1 MAYVYFFCPE
11 IILVQLHES
20 KVILHCLIHTSV
32 LTAISVDVKLDWHWI
47 MLCDSES
54 EFNDI
59 PVFTS

>member
-32 LTAISVDVKLDWHWI
+32 LTAISVDVKLDSHWI

-54 EFNDI
+54 
-59 PVFTS
+59 